1 MKHQLTTNQNQSNL
15 ATLDNS
21 KSLTTCQI
29 NEIAQVIT
37 SLSSVKANNSTPE
50 QILTASALIQS
61 EYPKLTLGELQKII
75 IDGIMQK
82 FNKSDYAQNND
93 IPTLLFWLRKHKLD
107 NTQVFY

>member
-1 MKHQLTTNQNQSNL
+1 
-15 ATLDNS
+15 LDNS

-29 NEIAQVIT
+29 NEIAQVLT

-61 EYPKLTLGELQKII
+61 EYPKLSLGELQKII

>member
-1 MKHQLTTNQNQSNL
+1 MKSLQTNQNQSNL

-21 KSLTTCQI
+21 KSLTTCQV

-37 SLSSVKANNSTPE
+37 TLSSIKANNSTPE

-61 EYPKLTLGELQKII
+61 EYPTLTLGGLQKII

-93 IPTLLFWLRKHKLD
+93 IPTLMFWLRKHKVD
-107 NTQVFY
+107 NTKVFW